1 MMASDS
7 SMSGRVALVTGAAS
21 GIEKATAL
29 AFARRSAKVMLADID
44 NTAGRALAAQMD
56 PSGERVRFVRRDV
69 ADEQQVGDIVAETL
83 RVFERIDDVVNHAGV
98 EGPQALLVDSE
109 QADWDRVLAVN
120 LCGVELCMKHQLA
133 VMLRQGGGAIV
144 NMASIA
150 GLVGFP
156 RLSAYV
162 ASKLGIVGLPRAA
175 ALEYASRG
183 IRINAICPGPI
194 RTPMLDRIFGADSAV
209 AEQIASQ
216 VPMARVRKPE
226 EVAEAVVWLSSES
239 AAYVTGHALTVD
251 GGWVAK

>member
-1 MMASDS
+1 
-7 SMSGRVALVTGAAS
+7 VALVTGAAS
-21 GIEKATAL
+21 GIGKATAL
-29 AFARRSAKVMLADID
+29 AFARRSAKVMLADVD
-44 NTAGRALAAQMD
+44 DAAGRALAAQMD
-56 PSGERVRFVRRDV
+56 PSAERVRFVRCDV
-69 ADEQQVGDIVAETL
+69 ADEKQVGDMVAEML
-83 RVFERIDDVVNHAGV
+83 RVFERIDYAVNNAGV
-98 EGPQALLVDSE
+98 EGPQASLVDSE

-120 LCGVELCMKHQLA
+120 LRGVELCMKHQLA

-156 RLSAYV
+156 GLSAYV
-162 ASKLGIVGLPRAA
+162 ASKHGIVGLTRAA

-183 IRINAICPGPI
+183 IRINAVCPGPI

-209 AEQIASQ
+209 AEQITSQ
-216 VPMARVRKPE
+216 VPMARVGKPE

-239 AAYVTGHALTVD
+239 AAYVTGHALPVD